1 MTKPG
6 GNWFLPAEHTAGE
19 KDAIKN
25 NKAPD
30 AFILMLP
37 VLTRMVPLVRMSR

>member
-1 MTKPG
+1 MSKPG
-6 GNWFLPAEHTAGE
+6 GNWFLPARHTAGK

-30 AFILMLP
+30 AFILKLP
-37 VLTRMVPLVRMSR
+37 VLRRKVLRVQMIR